1 MLKIN
6 SYNISLA
13 LCFSEECFIPLYNS
27 LAQIKQGNGYT
38 ALHALYNVPT
48 NYFVKCTPTCQ
59 RLFDIVDR
67 GKKHTLQLRRYC
79 GQVLALAS
87 LTSGFQGNL
96 RKRHCEDGVIAIS
109 SCKEDDESAVSGG
122 RGLKFN
128 EICEEKKGWHLK
140 VRHFLV
146 VEGIFQFQVFLG
158 RKLIF
163 ENIQGVYKV
172 FRGCSVKEKRKGN
185 QRLEATSRKFK
196 RANDSKSISAP
207 IRQKSPLFSNPFPKT
222 FLSSVCELCIYYL
235 CFRSYFGPSAGPSN
249 LSYHQS
255 KRYVPFRLSSLI
267 LREGQSKRRIIQ
279 RS

>member
-96 RKRHCEDGVIAIS
+96 RKRHYE
-109 SCKEDDESAVSGG
+109 DESSRSLLVK
-122 RGLKFN
+122 RIMK
-128 EICEEKKGWHLK
+128 EKKQSPQRIWLISLFYDLFH
-140 VRHFLV
+140 
-146 VEGIFQFQVFLG
+146 EGNKFI
-158 RKLIF
+158 
-163 ENIQGVYKV
+163 YK
-172 FRGCSVKEKRKGN
+172 GS
-185 QRLEATSRKFK
+185 
-196 RANDSKSISAP
+196 
-207 IRQKSPLFSNPFPKT
+207 
-222 FLSSVCELCIYYL
+222 
-235 CFRSYFGPSAGPSN
+235 
-249 LSYHQS
+249 
-255 KRYVPFRLSSLI
+255 
-267 LREGQSKRRIIQ
+267 
-279 RS
+279 

>member
-1 MLKIN
+1 MLRKRYAV
-6 SYNISLA
+6 YNAGSNA
-13 LCFSEECFIPLYNS
+13 
-27 LAQIKQGNGYT
+27 
-38 ALHALYNVPT
+38 
-48 NYFVKCTPTCQ
+48 
-59 RLFDIVDR
+59 R
-67 GKKHTLQLRRYC
+67 GKKF
-79 GQVLALAS
+79 S
-87 LTSGFQGNL
+87 
-96 RKRHCEDGVIAIS
+96 
-109 SCKEDDESAVSGG
+109 
-122 RGLKFN
+122 
-128 EICEEKKGWHLK
+128 EICGEKWGQHLRPRDFFI
-140 VRHFLV
+140 VGRIFL
-146 VEGIFQFQVFLG
+146 FPVFLR

-185 QRLEATSRKFK
+185 QRLEATSWKFK
-196 RANDSKSISAP
+196 QANDSKSISAP

-235 CFRSYFGPSAGPSN
+235 CFRSYFGPSAGLSN